1 MPMVA
6 LTGDAEDTMN
16 GAEVRVWM
24 LLLHQS
30 IGDIFYVAIARIC
43 KENRRQRVNCI
54 KIWGN
59 FKGPDAKY
67 LIEISILK
75 PDSESAL
82 SDLTN

>member
-1 MPMVA
+1 MVA

-43 KENRRQRVNCI
+43 KENWRQRVNCI
-54 KIWGN
+54 KTWGN
-59 FKGPDAKY
+59 FNLGILIIQITLFVVTAEIAKV
-67 LIEISILK
+67 S
-75 PDSESAL
+75 SH
-82 SDLTN
+82 TQ